1 MEKISFNLLQII
13 EETKTSGERFVNP
26 DISFFNLL
34 EEETKYI
41 FENNYY
47 EVIILKDTDYI
58 WMTFN
63 YGNPNPR
70 DEKVTNIE
78 TSEKRDNDR
87 KENEVELLSQLF
99 VLYDNTRTLYISN
112 AKKKKLL
119 ETFLKDKL
127 QADLTIKGFYK
138 TEKEIINILKDVS
151 KIQFTHANNLFS
163 QDSKQKQA
171 LRDLTGMDAPD
182 KFTIEAEYKRS
193 NPLTNW
199 IEQLFEAKNNQQISD
214 LVICGRNESKF
225 NFIYNVDTF
234 SRKLDICCNREA
246 NGKFKQ
252 ECVLK
257 ELLKNLGSNER

>member
-1 MEKISFNLLQII
+1 MEKISFSLLQII
-13 EETKTSGERFVNP
+13 EETKTSGERFMHP
-26 DISFFNLL
+26 DIPFFNLL

-47 EVIILKDTDYI
+47 EVTVLKGSDYI

-99 VLYDNTRTLYISN
+99 VLYDNTRTLYLSN
-112 AKKKKLL
+112 SKKKKLL

-127 QADLTIKGFYK
+127 QANLIIKNFYK
-138 TEKEIINILKDVS
+138 TEAEIIDMLKDVS
-151 KIQFTHANNLFS
+151 KIEFTHTKDIFS
-163 QDSKQKQA
+163 DNSKQKQA
-171 LRDLTGMDAPD
+171 LRDLTGVDAPE

-199 IEQLFEAKNNQQISD
+199 IKQLFDAKTNQQISN
-214 LVICGRNESKF
+214 LVICGRNESNF
-225 NFIYNVDTF
+225 NFIYNADTF
-234 SRKLDICCNREA
+234 SRKIDICCNREA

-252 ECVLK
+252 ECVLE
-257 ELLKNLGSNER
+257 ELLKNLTK